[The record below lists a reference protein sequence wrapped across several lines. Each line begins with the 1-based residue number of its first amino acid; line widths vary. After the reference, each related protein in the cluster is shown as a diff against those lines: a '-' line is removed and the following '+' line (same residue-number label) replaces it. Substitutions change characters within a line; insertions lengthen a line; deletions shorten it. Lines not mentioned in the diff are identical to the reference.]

1 MVEASDVLLCLG
13 GKSLSHHMKEQTMY
27 MQTKP
32 SIVFAH
38 GLWVKPNCRNGV
50 MKLCAGVALASTLM
64 GGSLNAGAPD
74 PKPQTKY

>member
-1 MVEASDVLLCLG
+1 MS
-13 GKSLSHHMKEQTMY
+13 